1 MRMIGRLVTLLAI
14 AAAVGAAIV
23 SAKSAPDVQRYRRM
37 RAM

>member
-1 MRMIGRLVTLLAI
+1 MKTIGRLVTLLGI

-23 SAKSAPDVQRYRRM
+23 TVKSVPDVQRYRRM